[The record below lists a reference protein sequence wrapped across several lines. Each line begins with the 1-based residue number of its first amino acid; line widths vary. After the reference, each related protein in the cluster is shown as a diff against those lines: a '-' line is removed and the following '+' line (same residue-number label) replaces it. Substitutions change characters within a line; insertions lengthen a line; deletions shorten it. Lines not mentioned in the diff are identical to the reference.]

1 MKSVHIWGIK
11 FSLLSK
17 AQIVRN
23 VQSMLDRGYRHIH
36 LAAVNPETVV
46 QSRDSDRLRAAI
58 NDADIVNIDNMLV
71 ALTLRLHGIHV
82 PERAAT
88 PDLFRLFLGNAEQH
102 GQSVF
107 FLGAKESV
115 LAKMLEKVRE
125 LYPRL
130 NVAGYQH
137 GYFRNEA
144 DVLDKIN
151 ETKPDYL
158 FVALPTPQ
166 KETFIQDHKDEL
178 DVGVCYGVG
187 GAFDVLAGAVRRL
200 SFRLG
205 SFEFEGIFRV
215 LQKPWDYGRRVLR
228 FYPRFIA
235 NAIRCRRR
243 FTLEEAPVVGQRD
256 YGEIMVFK
264 FPNLYSEGNPTLAKM
279 GRSGSGKVQIPKS
292 GATRK

>member
-1 MKSVHIWGIK
+1 MKSVRIWGIK
-11 FSLLSK
+11 FSLLTK

-23 VQSMLDRGYRHIH
+23 LQNLLEKGYRHIQ
-36 LAAVNPETVV
+36 LTAVNPETVV
-46 QSRDSDRLRAAI
+46 QAQDSDHLRAAI
-58 NDADIVNIDNMLV
+58 NDSDIVNVDNMLV
-71 ALTLRLHGIHV
+71 ALTLRLNGIRV

-88 PDLFRLFLGNAEQH
+88 PDLFKLFLENAEQH
-102 GQSVF
+102 GQSVL
-107 FLGAKESV
+107 FLGAKEPV
-115 LAKMLEKVRE
+115 LAKMLEKVRK

-130 NVAGYQH
+130 NVAGYRH
-137 GYFRNEA
+137 GYYQDEAAVLAEINEA
-144 DVLDKIN
+144 R
-151 ETKPDYL
+151 PDYL

-166 KETFIQDHKDEL
+166 KETFIQDHREEL

-200 SFRLG
+200 SFRVG

-243 FTLEEAPVVGQRD
+243 FTLEEVPVGGKRD
-256 YGEIMVFK
+256 YGGLKVFR
-264 FPNLYSEGNPTLAKM
+264 FPNLYSEGDPALAKS
-279 GRSGSGKVQIPKS
+279 GRSGSGKVRIPNS
-292 GATRK
+292 RARWN